1 MHYAYPKSFAS
12 QKVNLDK
19 TNDMIRI
26 FSEMFGPYPY
36 SKEKYGHAQ
45 CGFGGG
51 MEHQTISS
59 MGGFSESLVA
69 HELAHQWFG
78 NKVTCKD
85 WQNIWLNEGFATYSD
100 KLYHQKKY
108 GDAAFNNQMN
118 SVMNSSKTANG
129 TIYVQNIN
137 SVGEIFN
144 SARSYNKGASV
155 LHMLR
160 GIIGNEKLF
169 QVLKEY
175 LIEPGLS
182 YNVASTEDFQRIAE
196 RVSGQNL
203 NYFFQ
208 QWIYGVGYPKYTFG
222 WRTEQ
227 VSGNSYNLIVRIKQ
241 QSNTNPQFFIVPI
254 QVYYSTPLETK
265 TITIFNNQHEQA
277 LVIPVNG
284 NPNSVLFD
292 PNNWILKD
300 IVGYTALT
308 EEKNS
313 NDV

>member
-1 MHYAYPKSFAS
+1 MPYVYPESFAS

-26 FSEMFGPYPY
+26 FSEMYGPYPY
-36 SKEKYGHAQ
+36 SKEKCGHAQ

-59 MGGFSESLVA
+59 MGGFSESLAA

-85 WQNIWLNEGFATYSD
+85 WQNIRLNEGFATYSD

-118 SVMNSSKTANG
+118 SVMTSSKTANG

-144 SARSYNKGASV
+144 SARSYNKGAAV

-160 GIIGNEKLF
+160 GIIGNEKIF
-169 QVLKEY
+169 QVLGEY

-182 YNVASTEDFQRIAE
+182 YNVATTEDFQRVAE

-203 NYFFQ
+203 YERQ
-208 QWIYGVGYPKYTFG
+208 ITMVLK
-222 WRTEQ
+222 
-227 VSGNSYNLIVRIKQ
+227 
-241 QSNTNPQFFIVPI
+241 
-254 QVYYSTPLETK
+254 ST
-265 TITIFNNQHEQA
+265 
-277 LVIPVNG
+277 
-284 NPNSVLFD
+284 
-292 PNNWILKD
+292 
-300 IVGYTALT
+300 
-308 EEKNS
+308 KN
-313 NDV
+313 